1 MLGFGPFSEQPISD
15 ISLPPITGVIY
26 VVDENDTANL
36 VGAVAVT
43 GTISAT
49 DQNDTATLNGE
60 VAVSGTISVTDQN
73 DTASLT
79 GEVAVSG
86 VISTTDQNDTATING
101 TVAVGGVID
110 VTDQNDTALIDGIA
124 GGGDTHDGFT
134 QDEIK
139 RLKRIQKQ
147 IAVAE
152 AQKIQARL
160 DKRNKRKQSIRDLV
174 DPKPT
179 QVKETKVESETA
191 VKIDKPSIDTKR
203 LDAVIARLERQR
215 DQLLLQA
222 QTRNQLVR
230 LQTQLAIMEAQAKA
244 QEQDDEEALLMLL

>member
-49 DQNDTATLNGE
+49 DQNDTAILNGE
-60 VAVSGTISVTDQN
+60 VAVSGTISV
-73 DTASLT
+73 
-79 GEVAVSG
+79 
-86 VISTTDQNDTATING
+86 TDQNDTATING

-110 VTDQNDTALIDGIA
+110 VTDQNDTALIDGFA

-222 QTRNQLVR
+222 QTRNELVR